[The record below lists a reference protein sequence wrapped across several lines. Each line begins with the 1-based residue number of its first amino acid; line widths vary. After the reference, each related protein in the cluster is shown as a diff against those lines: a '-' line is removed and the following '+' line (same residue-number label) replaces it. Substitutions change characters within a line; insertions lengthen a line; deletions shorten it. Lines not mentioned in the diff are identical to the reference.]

1 MNRELNKTRESIP
14 KYREV
19 RTKEY
24 KREQEAKA
32 RTYSEVQG
40 SKD

>member
-1 MNRELNKTRESIP
+1 MNCEPNKTKESIP

-24 KREQEAKA
+24 KREQEAKPC
-32 RTYSEVQG
+32 TYSKVQG